1 MIAVLKGIDC
11 SLCVDDFVLCVR
23 GTSLCVCCVLTMCFA
38 MIIITVM
45 VDWALKTN
53 YTSCAV
59 TGVFVLIGVLALI
72 GVLVS
77 ICVFMLIGVDRCV
90 CVVTDA
96 DPHRDV
102 LGVHEGMAGC
112 LPEIQLLHPAD

>member
-1 MIAVLKGIDC
+1 MLVGVL
-11 SLCVDDFVLCVR
+11 VLV
-23 GTSLCVCCVLTMCFA
+23 
-38 MIIITVM
+38 
-45 VDWALKTN
+45 
-53 YTSCAV
+53 
-59 TGVFVLIGVLALI
+59 GVFVLRGA
-72 GVLVS
+72 
-77 ICVFMLIGVDRCV
+77 DRCV

>member
-1 MIAVLKGIDC
+1 MRDV
-11 SLCVDDFVLCVR
+11 FV
-23 GTSLCVCCVLTMCFA
+23 
-38 MIIITVM
+38 
-45 VDWALKTN
+45 
-53 YTSCAV
+53 V
-59 TGVFVLIGVLALI
+59 TGVSIVTERSTCVVIGVI
-72 GVLVS
+72 GVFV
-77 ICVFMLIGVDRCV
+77 LIGVDRCV